1 MGNVKDASKKSEK
14 NRARCDDRAIHR
26 RVTIAGSTET
36 PWPKRRSIRSR
47 PSPLWPSPVRLCWL
61 ATRRKR
67 ENLDNCYCAR
77 HSSAAAA
84 ALSSTTNLDYFSRS
98 EISEKSHRKLWNSA
112 MISRVTRP
120 KFAQL
125 LPKVSVWLFAAS
137 TGFCVRGSLFQ
148 PMASNSCRELY
159 LQLRIS
165 NSTRHTYVK
174 LPYRAGHWSRDP
186 CRGGT
191 RPLQFPSGA
200 SISYWFQE
208 SLSPLAIWSNGME
221 AKQRQARPCLRQPV
235 DLP

>member
-1 MGNVKDASKKSEK
+1 MLLRRHPPKNNLVFRQKKSDFRTREQHVGFGVQGRRQRDLTSAKDFAGNNNWMGNVKDASKKSEK

-98 EISEKSHRKLWNSA
+98 EMWEEPQKTLKQCNDLSSDE
-112 MISRVTRP
+112 T
-120 KFAQL
+120 
-125 LPKVSVWLFAAS
+125 KVRTAS
-137 TGFCVRGSLFQ
+137 PQGFRLAF
-148 PMASNSCRELY
+148 CRFHWILCT
-159 LQLRIS
+159 RIS
-165 NSTRHTYVK
+165 FPANG
-174 LPYRAGHWSRDP
+174 LELLSR
-186 CRGGT
+186 T
-191 RPLQFPSGA
+191 L
-200 SISYWFQE
+200 
-208 SLSPLAIWSNGME
+208 LAATDI
-221 AKQRQARPCLRQPV
+221 
-235 DLP
+235 